1 MPHPAPAPTEPQSS
15 SPANALMGH
24 GAAGSCGRRR
34 RPGLARIAAL
44 LMLLG
49 LILGAG
55 GCNSSSRTT
64 SRPLCIAGSTSVQPF
79 AEKLAE
85 IYMQRHPG
93 ARVDVQGGGSS
104 AGIYA
109 ATHGAADLGASSRE
123 LLGEEKKLVEIPI
136 AFDGI
141 AVIVH
146 PSNPLTNITLAQ
158 IRAIFS
164 GAVKDW
170 RALGLPP
177 HAIDLITRE
186 EGSGTREAFEH
197 LVMGKQEITP
207 AALVQDSNGSVRE
220 IVAGDPYSL
229 GYISAGLVD
238 HRVKALAID
247 GVLPTRENIKTH
259 AYKLVRRF
267 LLVAR
272 TAPGGSCKAFRG
284 LRPGPQWPED
294 PRIRRPGGGE
304 LMHREKFI
312 ERVLLVLALSSIGSL
327 ALITIFIF
335 LEGFP
340 LILSAGL
347 KNFILSSHW
356 APTKGHFGILA
367 MIISSVLVT
376 LGAMVIGVPLGLSCA
391 MVLAEF
397 SPKRLKMVLK
407 PTLELLAGIP
417 SVVYG
422 FLGVICLVPLIRNHL
437 GGPGLS
443 LLAAS
448 IILGIMI
455 LPTVISI
462 SIDALTAVPDLYR
475 DGSLALGATRWQT
488 VSRVVLPAAS
498 SGIITA
504 IILGMGRAIGET
516 MAVIMVAGN
525 ALQIPTSVLD
535 PVRTLTSNIALEL
548 GYAAGRHREALF
560 ATGIVLFIIIM
571 ILNLSATL
579 IARRR

>member
-1 MPHPAPAPTEPQSS
+1 
-15 SPANALMGH
+15 
-24 GAAGSCGRRR
+24 
-34 RPGLARIAAL
+34 
-44 LMLLG
+44 
-49 LILGAG
+49 
-55 GCNSSSRTT
+55 
-64 SRPLCIAGSTSVQPF
+64 
-79 AEKLAE
+79 
-85 IYMQRHPG
+85 
-93 ARVDVQGGGSS
+93 
-104 AGIYA
+104 
-109 ATHGAADLGASSRE
+109 
-123 LLGEEKKLVEIPI
+123 
-136 AFDGI
+136 
-141 AVIVH
+141 
-146 PSNPLTNITLAQ
+146 
-158 IRAIFS
+158 
-164 GAVKDW
+164 
-170 RALGLPP
+170 
-177 HAIDLITRE
+177 
-186 EGSGTREAFEH
+186 
-197 LVMGKQEITP
+197 
-207 AALVQDSNGSVRE
+207 
-220 IVAGDPYSL
+220 
-229 GYISAGLVD
+229 
-238 HRVKALAID
+238 
-247 GVLPTRENIKTH
+247 
-259 AYKLVRRF
+259 
-267 LLVAR
+267 
-272 TAPGGSCKAFRG
+272 
-284 LRPGPQWPED
+284 
-294 PRIRRPGGGE
+294 
-304 LMHREKFI
+304 MHREKFI
-312 ERVLLVLALSSIGSL
+312 ERVLLLLALSSVGSL
-327 ALITIFIF
+327 ALITVFIF

-347 KNFILSSHW
+347 QNFIFSSHW

-391 MVLAEF
+391 IVLAEF

-422 FLGVICLVPLIRNHL
+422 FLGVIWLVPLIRNYL

-488 VSRVVLPAAS
+488 VRRVVLPAAS

-560 ATGIVLFIIIM
+560 ATGIVLFVIIM
-571 ILNLSATL
+571 ILNLSATF
-579 IARRR
+579 ITRRR